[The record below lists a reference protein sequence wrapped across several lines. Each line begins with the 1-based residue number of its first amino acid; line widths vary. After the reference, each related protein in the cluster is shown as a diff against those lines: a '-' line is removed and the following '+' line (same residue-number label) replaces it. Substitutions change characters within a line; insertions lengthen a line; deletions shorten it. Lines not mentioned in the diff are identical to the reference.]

1 MLGFFSK
8 VLIVVILIILIRG
21 SLPRARIDQLT
32 SESWKS
38 FIFTYL
44 GYFFV
49 ILSVVCL
56 TYCCDLSWTLEVGI
70 RSFDINGL

>member
-8 VLIVVILIILIRG
+8 VLILVILIILIRG

-49 ILSVVCL
+49 ILSVVCF
-56 TYCCDLSWTLEVGI
+56 TYCCDCSWTLETGI